1 MTVHQ
6 PDVRTYYYIKDHL
19 GSVLA
24 LTDESG
30 ALVESYSYDAWGRV
44 LGVYDGGGA
53 EIAESSVGNRILWQ
67 GREYSWSTG
76 LYYFRARWY
85 DPVTGRW
92 LSNDPIG
99 ILGGLNQYVF
109 CANNSVN
116 MADPRGLDVWLIND
130 PDATPAHGHSA
141 VIIGQ
146 NGVFVYF
153 SFGPSDDSGSS
164 GRYTGAVNGS
174 LATQGFTSLAAA
186 LRYAKSQGYGRY
198 AHYKTDP
205 CADAAGTRAAG
216 AFANACFHG
225 SVNNCQIL
233 VNAVMSAMG
242 VIFSGTSDP
251 NYSYQRNRSQA
262 DDWGGL

>member
-1 MTVHQ
+1 V
-6 PDVRTYYYIKDHL
+6 
-19 GSVLA
+19 
-24 LTDESG
+24 
-30 ALVESYSYDAWGRV
+30 
-44 LGVYDGGGA
+44 
-53 EIAESSVGNRILWQ
+53 SSAG
-67 GREYSWSTG
+67 
-76 LYYFRARWY
+76 
-85 DPVTGRW
+85 
-92 LSNDPIG
+92 SNDPIG